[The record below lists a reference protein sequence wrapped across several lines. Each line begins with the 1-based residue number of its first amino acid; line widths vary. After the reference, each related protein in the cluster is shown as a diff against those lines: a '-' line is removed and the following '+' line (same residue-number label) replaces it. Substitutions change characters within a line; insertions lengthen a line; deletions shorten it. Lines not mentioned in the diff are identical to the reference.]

1 MSSTVKVGIFVVGT
15 LVLLAYFI
23 LRIEHLDLFGGSV
36 QQVEAV
42 FDSVAGLDDKASVR
56 VAGVRVGRVDGIRL
70 EDSRAVVTLRLETPV
85 ELYQGADASI
95 ANLGLLGDKFI
106 DLRTGDASA
115 PVLGPESILPG
126 RTPLGWDDAMGRIG
140 GISESIEETLSAL
153 DPAETGET
161 LKRLL
166 ASMEATV
173 ENIRVLVET
182 NQDQVTATLAN
193 MEAFSGSL
201 SEELPRL
208 ASQMER
214 VLATIEEVVAENRGS
229 VKESLDELAE
239 TASVFRSSMENIDTI
254 SAKVAAGEGTIG
266 KLLNT
271 DETHDQLVATLD
283 SVETGVRELGE
294 TLGRVQRIGLDL
306 GVEAFYLENLE
317 ETRSS
322 VELTFNP
329 GRERSYHLALV
340 DDPRGRVRREEV
352 VETVTLPDGTVE
364 TTTTEL
370 VRIDDKET
378 FSAQVGFNLGRASFR
393 AGIFE
398 SSGGAG
404 LDYRLFGDRLALSLE
419 AYDFRRQ
426 NELDPHVRL
435 LTRWH
440 LGDNVYVVG
449 GYDDF
454 LESDLESVFI
464 GAGVRWRDDD
474 LKYLL
479 GSLPGM

>member
-1 MSSTVKVGIFVVGT
+1 MSSTVKVGMLVVGA
-15 LVLLAYFI
+15 LALLAYFI
-23 LRIEHLDLFGGSV
+23 LRIEHLDLFGGSAGE
-36 QQVEAV
+36 VEVA
-42 FDSVAGLDDKASVR
+42 FDSVAGLDDKAAVR

-70 EDSRAVVTLRLETPV
+70 EDGRAVVTLRLETPV
-85 ELYQGADASI
+85 ELHRGAGASI

-106 DLRTGDASA
+106 DLRTGDRSA
-115 PVLGPESILPG
+115 PVLGDDTVLPG
-126 RTPLGWDDAMGRIG
+126 RTPLGWDEAMSRIG
-140 GISESIEETLSAL
+140 GIGESIETTLSAL
-153 DPAETGET
+153 DPEQTGES
-161 LKRLL
+161 LQRLL
-166 ASMEATV
+166 TSMETTI

-182 NQDQVTATLAN
+182 NQDQVSSTISN
-193 MEAFSGSL
+193 METFSASL

-208 ASQMER
+208 TRQMER
-214 VLATIEEVVAENRGS
+214 VLVAIEEVVAENRGS
-229 VKESLDELAE
+229 VKKSLDELAE
-239 TASVFRSSMENIDTI
+239 SAADFRSSMRNLDTI
-254 SAKVAAGEGTIG
+254 STRIASGEGTIG
-266 KLLNT
+266 KLLNS
-271 DETHDQLVATLD
+271 DETHDQLVSTLD
-283 SVETGVRELGE
+283 SVETGVRELGD
-294 TLGRVQRIGLDL
+294 TLGRVRRIGLDL

-322 VELTFNP
+322 LQLTFNP
-329 GRERSYHLALV
+329 ESERSYHLALV

-378 FSAQVGFNLGRASFR
+378 ISAQVGFNLGKASFR

-398 SSGGAG
+398 SSGGAA
-404 LDYRLFGDRLALSLE
+404 LDYRLFSDRLALTLE

-426 NELDPHVRL
+426 EDLDPHIRF
-435 LTRWH
+435 LTRWR
-440 LGDNVYVVG
+440 LGENVYLLG

-454 LESDLESVFI
+454 LESELESVFI
-464 GAGVRWRDDD
+464 GAGITWRDDD